1 MFTTYNQVFIYTISC
16 NITCKVVVLLKGKK
30 DIHERLEEIVLKK
43 EKNYLSTSEKANN
56 KLILHEEVFSSN
68 FLPDNIF
75 HRDEEIE
82 ELTDH
87 FIPTRHQ
94 KYCTD
99 LSIYGVTGS
108 GKSLITNLVFKT
120 LSKGIDNTY
129 YIFVPC
135 NEYNTPL
142 AILKYILR
150 IINIE
155 GKGRSESDYIQQIK
169 ESIENKLLVLIL
181 DEIDLFLKKEKS
193 YENLI
198 QIFSDWNKCVLIFI
212 SNDPSWHEY
221 IKDHR
226 TISRLHLSN
235 LIFKPYDTDEIFD
248 IIEDRASLGLKQGLI
263 SKDLIWEI
271 AEFTAQYNGDARVAI
286 KLLSQAASIAE
297 SNGCEKIESTA
308 LNKAINSL
316 EEDNKINFIESLP
329 PQHKLILVSVYMA
342 NRNFKKSDFDTIY
355 REYEQLLIGSKFWR
369 KLSRN
374 TIRIYLDEL
383 ETYRLIKKEIGKGR
397 GRGKGRESTHVFL
410 TFDKHK
416 FKEKII
422 CKMLKHDIKHPSP
435 TYAALSSPTQKTLPL
450 SSYQKL

>member
-1 MFTTYNQVFIYTISC
+1 
-16 NITCKVVVLLKGKK
+16 LKNKNG
-30 DIHERLEEIVLKK
+30 IHEKLEKIVLDK
-43 EKNYLSTSEKANN
+43 EKAYLSTSKITNKK

-75 HRDEEIE
+75 HRDNEIE

-99 LSIYGVTGS
+99 LSVYGVTGS
-108 GKSLITNLVFKT
+108 GKTLITKLVFKT
-120 LSKGIDNTY
+120 LSKGIDDTF
-129 YIFVPC
+129 YIYIPC
-135 NEYNTPL
+135 NEYNTPSSIFKF
-142 AILKYILR
+142 ILQK
-150 IINIE
+150 INIE

-169 ESIENKLLVLIL
+169 NYIENKLLVLIF
-181 DEIDLFLKKEKS
+181 DEIDIFLKKEKS

-198 QIFSDWNKCVLIFI
+198 QILSDWNKCVLIFI
-212 SNDPSWHEY
+212 SNDPGWHEY

-248 IIEDRASLGLKQGLI
+248 IIKDRASLGLKQGII
-263 SKDLIWEI
+263 SEDLLLEI

-286 KLLSQAASIAE
+286 KLLSQAASYAE
-297 SNGCEKIESTA
+297 IDGCEKINHIA
-308 LNKAINSL
+308 LDNAINSL

-342 NRNFKKSDFDTIY
+342 NRSFKKPDFDTIY
-355 REYEQLLIGSKFWR
+355 MEYERLLIGSKLWR
-369 KLSRN
+369 KLSKN

-383 ETYRLIKKEIGKGR
+383 ETYRLIEKEIGKGR
-397 GRGKGRESTHVFL
+397 GRGKGRESTRVFL
-410 TFDKHK
+410 TFDKQK
-416 FKEKII
+416 FKEKVI
-422 CKMLKHDIKHPSP
+422 CKMIRHDIEPLISKA
-435 TYAALSSPTQKTLPL
+435 TASSNSMPETPPL